1 MDEAGSVKLKVSC
14 AVHTCNHTDHL
25 TMHIEQRPTG
35 IAMVDAGFCLKNMF
49 SPGCRPSRFPFE
61 EPGGKTRLEAD
72 EVKRKGER
80 MNNTAKTPESTDKW
94 VGFGRDSEK
103 VKAPRSAF
111 QKNFSPLWPPQAVF

>member
-1 MDEAGSVKLKVSC
+1 MAFRAGDGYGKQLVL
-14 AVHTCNHTDHL
+14 HRFL
-25 TMHIEQRPTG
+25 QRLAPPQES
-35 IAMVDAGFCLKNMF
+35 DP
-49 SPGCRPSRFPFE
+49 PGCRPSRFPFE

-80 MNNTAKTPESTDKW
+80 MNNTAKTPEPTDKG

-103 VKAPRSAF
+103 VKALRSAF